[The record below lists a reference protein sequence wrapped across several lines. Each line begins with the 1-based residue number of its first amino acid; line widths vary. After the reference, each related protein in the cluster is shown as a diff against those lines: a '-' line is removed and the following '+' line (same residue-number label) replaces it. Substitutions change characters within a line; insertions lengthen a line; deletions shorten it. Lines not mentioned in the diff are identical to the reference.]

1 MQEMVTLKAT
11 VKNGRLV
18 MDEPAPE
25 YPEGTELE
33 LVVVEPEEEL
43 DPEEQAALNAA
54 LERSWKQ
61 VQAGEGRPL
70 EELLE
75 ELKASR

>member
-1 MQEMVTLKAT
+1 MENMVTLKAT

-25 YPEGTELE
+25 YPDGTQLE

-43 DPEEQAALNAA
+43 DAEERAELNAV
-54 LERSWKQ
+54 LVQSWRE
-61 VQAGEGRPL
+61 VQAGEGQPL
-70 EELLE
+70 EDLLE
-75 ELKASR
+75 ELKATR

>member
-25 YPEGTELE
+25 YPDGTQLE

-43 DPEEQAALNAA
+43 DAEERAELNAVLA
-54 LERSWKQ
+54 QSWRE
-61 VQAGEGRPL
+61 VQAGEGQPL
-70 EELLE
+70 EDLLE
-75 ELKASR
+75 ELKATR